1 MPQVEI
7 RGNADLIK
15 ALRAF
20 TPDLEKQMRL
30 EIKAALMPVVTK
42 ARGFVPSQSPMS
54 GWEARP
60 FSEARFPVFN
70 YNTITLGIVLENK
83 VSKRDANGFSSMARI
98 LNKSPA
104 GAIYETARR
113 PQNWVGPKASGTSKG
128 VSRSVN
134 PGAGQQF
141 INNLGIVTQSAKGQG
156 RFIYRAWAQSQG
168 VAEGAARK
176 AIDSAVKEFYARN
189 KMQAFSKAA

>member
-20 TPDLEKQMRL
+20 TPDLEKQMRKEL
-30 EIKAALMPVVTK
+30 QAALMPVVKK

-54 GWEARP
+54 GWEARSY
-60 FSEARFPVFN
+60 SEARFPIFN
-70 YNTITLGIVLENK
+70 YNTITRGIVLENK
-83 VSKRDANGFSSMARI
+83 VSKRDSNGFSSMARI
-98 LNKSPA
+98 LNKSAA

-113 PQNWVGPKASGTSKG
+113 PQNWVGAKASGTSKG

-156 RFIYRAWAQSQG
+156 RFIFRAWAQSQG

-189 KMQAFSKAA
+189 KMQAFSRAA